1 MRAMRFL
8 TFLTYNEK
16 FGTLTWGHKCCEK
29 IDQKTEL
36 NLDESVTWNL
46 PDNVKD
52 LIFLFV

>member
-1 MRAMRFL
+1 MRPTRFL
-8 TFLTYNEK
+8 TLTYNEK
-16 FGTLTWGHKCCEK
+16 FGTLTWGYKCCEK
-29 IDQKTEL
+29 RDQKTEL

>member
-1 MRAMRFL
+1 MRFL
-8 TFLTYNEK
+8 TLTYNEK
-16 FGTLTWGHKCCEK
+16 FGTLTWGYKCCEK
-29 IDQKTEL
+29 RDQKTEL